1 MKNVE
6 YKYFTSGENITL
18 NCKYKVSH
26 WSGPAVTNITP
37 VNETT
42 LVKITD
48 QYDKQKKWNISF
60 YTKGNTVKKTLPQNL
75 FKRLTLIGDN
85 FDLLITN
92 MSTSDEGL
100 YICDPTNTTALQKRY
115 LLQNK
120 CKYSLYNM

>member
-6 YKYFTSGENITL
+6 YKYFESGGNITL
-18 NCKYKVSH
+18 NCKSKVLY

-37 VNETT
+37 VDETT
-42 LVKITD
+42 LVDIIDK
-48 QYDKQKKWNISF
+48 YDKKKKWNILI
-60 YTKGNTVKKTLPQNL
+60 YTKGNTIKKTLPPNL

-100 YICDPTNTTALQKRY
+100 YICDPTNNTAPQKRY

-120 CKYSLYNM
+120 CKYVRCI